1 LELNDSQAKIYT
13 KFCVNLGNINF
24 MKYRFLVLSILM
36 SQFLFAQE
44 ADYIIRNGKL
54 IDGTGNQWQIKDV
67 AIKNNKI
74 AAIGILTN
82 WKGKKEIDAKGLIVS
97 PGFIDVHAH
106 IEGGEVKNPLATNFI
121 YDGVTSVITGNCG
134 GSTNDMKNY
143 FDFID
148 SLGVSINIAALMG
161 HNNIRKQVMGSAN
174 RHATALELQQ
184 MEAITDK
191 AMKAGA
197 VGMSTGLIYIPGTFA
212 PTDEVVALAKVV
224 ANNGG
229 VYSSHIRN
237 EEDKVAEA
245 IKEAI
250 EIGRQAKIPV
260 EISHFKVN
268 GQNNWGRSDE
278 ALALVENA
286 RKEGIEVTIDQ
297 YPYTASSTNLGVVL
311 PDWVLAD
318 GQDSILSRLKNADI
332 RSKAKAHSINM
343 IKKRGLKHFDYA
355 VVANFKSDTSYNGKN
370 IREINIIRGNK
381 DNAQEEAETI
391 VQMIELGGAQMVY
404 HGMGDKDVKKIMA
417 YPFNMAASDA
427 GIAVMGVSRPHPRAY
442 GTNARVLGKYVREE
456 KVMSLEEAIRRMT
469 SLPAN
474 KFNFKERGIIKEGF
488 FADIVVFDEN
498 EVTDMATFEN
508 PHQFSKGFKYVF
520 VNGAITIDNGIH
532 IGTRKGVAIRIKN

>member
-1 LELNDSQAKIYT
+1 
-13 KFCVNLGNINF
+13 
-24 MKYRFLVLSILM
+24 MKYRLLFLAILV
-36 SQFLFAQE
+36 SPFLFAQE

-67 AIKNNKI
+67 AIVNNKI
-74 AAIGILTN
+74 AAIGTLSN
-82 WKGKKEIDAKGLIVS
+82 WKGKKEIDAKGLIVA

-106 IEGGEVKNPLATNFI
+106 IEGGETRNPLATNFI

-134 GSTNDMKNY
+134 GSADHMKAY

-148 SLGVSINIAALMG
+148 SLGMSINVAALMG
-161 HNNIRKQVMGSAN
+161 HNNIRKQVMGTAN
-174 RHATALELQQ
+174 RHATAQEMQK
-184 MEAITDK
+184 MEAIADK
-191 AMKAGA
+191 AMKEGA

-212 PTDEVVALAKVV
+212 PTEEVVALAKVV
-224 ANNGG
+224 AQNGG
-229 VYSSHIRN
+229 VYASHIRN

-245 IKEAI
+245 VKEAI
-250 EIGRQAKIPV
+250 EIGRQAKLPV

-278 ALALVENA
+278 TLNLIKNA

-297 YPYTASSTNLGVVL
+297 YPYTASSTNLGILL

-318 GQDSILSRLKNADI
+318 GQDSILARLKNPNI
-332 RSKAKAHSINM
+332 RAKVKAHSIDL
-343 IKKRGLKHFDYA
+343 IKRRGLTHFDYA
-355 VVANFKSDTSYNGKN
+355 FVANFKADTNYNGKN
-370 IREINIIRGNK
+370 IRQINLIRGQK
-381 DNAQEEAETI
+381 DNALAEAETI
-391 VQMIELGGAQMVY
+391 VQMMELGGAQMVY
-404 HGMGDKDVKKIMA
+404 HGMGDKDVKNIMA

-427 GIAVMGVSRPHPRAY
+427 GIAVMGLSRPHPRAY

-488 FADIVVFDEN
+488 FADLVVFNEN

-508 PHQFSKGFKYVF
+508 PHQFSKGFKFVF
-520 VNGAITIDNGIH
+520 VNGAMTVDNGVH
-532 IGTRKGVAIRIKN
+532 NGTRKGIAIRIKN